1 MRIDELRR
9 KLSEALSNEED
20 YPEGLYIALHGEG
33 MLDSQ
38 MIENEINAVSGRE

>member
-1 MRIDELRR
+1 M
-9 KLSEALSNEED
+9 KLLFPSHDPEALSNEED